1 MASIQTAIQL
11 TDRMT
16 APLQHITNALNMTI
30 SNFERLD
37 RVSDSA
43 MDASN
48 FVGVREEINR
58 ANQAMEEL
66 ASNTEQAGAK
76 TEGLLGIAKKLA
88 SAYVIKEAVEMS
100 DTMVQTE
107 ARINMINDGLQSTD
121 ELMDM
126 IRASAERSRASFT
139 DTADVVAKLGQRA
152 GDVFSSNA
160 ETIQFAEN
168 LNKMFVIAGAS
179 QAEMSSASLQ
189 LTQALGSGVLRGEEL
204 NAMLESAPNVI
215 QTIADYMNV
224 PVGSIRDLASEG
236 KITADIVKNALL
248 SATGEID
255 AQFQQ
260 MPMTWGQVIT
270 GVMNKIIQYSQPL
283 LDFISFL
290 AQNWSILEPIV
301 LGVAGAIAVYLAVTK
316 GAELATKAWTA
327 VQTVFNAVMA
337 MNPVVLIIMAV
348 MVLIGLLYSVVA
360 IINKVT
366 GSSISAT
373 GIITGAI
380 NTAIAFVWNL
390 FLGLLDLVLGI
401 INYWTNKFS
410 IFVNFFSNVFKNPIS
425 SVIYL
430 FQGLADNVLGVVEK
444 IASALDFVFGSNMAG
459 TIAEWRSGLKQ
470 MADDM
475 VEKYA
480 PNENYEKVMNGTD
493 LSVESLG
500 LERYAYGDA
509 WKDGYAFGEG
519 FGDTLDDK
527 FDYDKFS
534 GMPDDV
540 SDIKE
545 SLDISNEE
553 LKYMKDLAEQEA
565 INRFTTA
572 EIKIDMTNN
581 NTVNNSNDLDGII
594 NGLTEKLYES
604 MEIVAEGV

>member
-509 WKDGYAFGEG
+509 WEDGYAFGEG
-519 FGDTLDDK
+519 LGDTLDTE
-527 FDYDKFS
+527 FSFDKFS
-534 GMPDDV
+534 GMADDV
-540 SDIKE
+540 GDIKE